1 MMQTAQSL
9 VMIGLGKM
17 GAGMAARVREAGLTA
32 YGVDPFVAD
41 ADAKS
46 LDELLPTLPTTP
58 EPRVFWMML
67 QLKPLEI
74 VIGQLLELARPGD
87 IVVDG
92 GNSNFRESIARGLR
106 FEEKGIR
113 FVDVGVSGGVWGH
126 EYGYPLMVGGDAAAV
141 AYLGPLLSALAGE
154 ARWGHMGPIGSG
166 HRVKAVHNAIEYGLM
181 QSYAEGFGLLANDP
195 DYPDFD
201 LEAIAHLWNGGSVIR
216 SWLLEL
222 MERAFSASPRLDDI
236 EPYVDDT
243 GEGRWTM
250 KEAIDA
256 AVPTPAL
263 AAALFA
269 RFSSRGEADFAA
281 KATSA
286 LRNQFGGHAMKMVET
301 TELKPK

>member
-1 MMQTAQSL
+1 MTKQAERV

-17 GAGMAARVREAGLTA
+17 GAGMALRLGEAGLEVL
-32 YGVDPFVAD
+32 GVDPFVPGAT
-41 ADAKS
+41 AKS
-46 LDELLPTLPTTP
+46 LDELIPTLPEEP

-67 QLKPLEI
+67 QLKPLELTLDKL
-74 VIGQLLELARPGD
+74 QELARPGD

-92 GNSNFRESIARGLR
+92 GNSNFRDSIARAER
-106 FEEKGIR
+106 FAARGVR
-113 FVDVGVSGGVWGH
+113 FVDCGVSGGVWGH
-126 EYGYPLMVGGDAAAV
+126 QYGYPLMVGGEQEAIT
-141 AYLGPLLSALAGE
+141 YLEPVLKALAGE
-154 ARWGHMGPIGSG
+154 ARWGRMGPVGSG
-166 HRVKAVHNAIEYGLM
+166 HRVKAVHNAVEYGIM
-181 QSYAEGFGLLANDP
+181 QSYAEGFNLLANDP

-201 LEAIAHLWNGGSVIR
+201 LEEIAHLWNGGSVIR

-222 MERAFSASPRLDDI
+222 LERAFKESPRLEDV

-269 RFSSRGEADFAA
+269 RFSSRGEGDFAA
-281 KATSA
+281 KASSA
-286 LRNQFGGHAMKMVET
+286 LRNQFGGHAMKMAAPVET
-301 TELKPK
+301 KSE